1 MTTTRTISNTD
12 DIIDSR
18 DVIARI
24 EELEERFRCDCDPVG
39 EVHAAECNCMADALD
54 SDEEQELGILRD
66 LAKQGED
73 YAPDWEYGEVMIA
86 DSYFEDYAQELASDV
101 VEGYDLTKQVWP
113 FTCIDWTQ
121 AARELQMDYTSIQFD
136 GAAYW
141 IR

>member
-24 EELEERFRCDCDPVG
+24 EELEERFRCDC
-39 EVHAAECNCMADALD
+39 
-54 SDEEQELGILRD
+54 
-66 LAKQGED
+66 
-73 YAPDWEYGEVMIA
+73 VMIA